1 MISLTSQER
10 KVLIFLCVLLS
21 VGYFGRIGRKAFGCN
36 RSAVEVYADT
46 QAPRVVD
53 LNRATM
59 AELVAVPG
67 IGEKTAQEILRV
79 RSLKGRFSS
88 VEELKLLK
96 GIGDKK
102 VAGFKKYLFVR

>member
-1 MISLTSQER
+1 
-10 KVLIFLCVLLS
+10 
-21 VGYFGRIGRKAFGCN
+21 
-36 RSAVEVYADT
+36 
-46 QAPRVVD
+46 
-53 LNRATM
+53 M

>member
-21 VGYFGRIGRKAFGCN
+21 VCLFWAHGRKAFGCN